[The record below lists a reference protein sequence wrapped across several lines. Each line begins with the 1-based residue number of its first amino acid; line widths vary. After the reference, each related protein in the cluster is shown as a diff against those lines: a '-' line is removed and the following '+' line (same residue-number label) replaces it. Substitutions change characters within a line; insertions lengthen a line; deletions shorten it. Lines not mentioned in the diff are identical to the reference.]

1 MGIRQSKIDGNNLF
15 KVEWHSYKV
24 GKEEAATQMTQNENS
39 LSPKKDND
47 EIQPSYSYLPSTYI
61 KANYIEK
68 LVEYYETLAGI
79 ERYKQVQPDLDT
91 YDVRK

>member
-1 MGIRQSKIDGNNLF
+1 MSQS
-15 KVEWHSYKV
+15 
-24 GKEEAATQMTQNENS
+24 ENS
-39 LSPKKDND
+39 HSPKKEQG
-47 EIQPSYSYLPSTYI
+47 EIQPSYSYLPSSYI

-79 ERYKQVQPDLDT
+79 ERYKQVQPDLDS